1 MTCAFVC
8 GNPLLPLEGFDCNF
22 AFCTSGFGRESG
34 EELRCFNTFWLNG
47 ADMFLCSCRW
57 EATLGKCF
65 RNRMR
70 SLHSESSLGIEHGWH
85 PLSLSIIY
93 CRRFFKT
100 KTSNIIYIYS
110 CVNWLM
116 IILCFANLIYHSCIP
131 ILNCTDRD
139 VME

>member
-47 ADMFLCSCRW
+47 ADMFLCRR

-65 RNRMR
+65 RNCMR
-70 SLHSESSLGIEHGWH
+70 SLHNESSLGIEHGWH
-85 PLSLSIIY
+85 PLSIIAADSY
-93 CRRFFKT
+93 INFEYDIKMY
-100 KTSNIIYIYS
+100 IYIYT
-110 CVNWLM
+110 V
-116 IILCFANLIYHSCIP
+116 
-131 ILNCTDRD
+131 
-139 VME
+139 V

>member
-1 MTCAFVC
+1 MFAECQTQTFCFDEWLVLSFCVTCAFVC

-65 RNRMR
+65 RNCMR
-70 SLHSESSLGIEHGWH
+70 SLQSESSLGIEHGWH
-85 PLSLSIIY
+85 PLSFIVADS
-93 CRRFFKT
+93 
-100 KTSNIIYIYS
+100 
-110 CVNWLM
+110 
-116 IILCFANLIYHSCIP
+116 
-131 ILNCTDRD
+131 
-139 VME
+139 